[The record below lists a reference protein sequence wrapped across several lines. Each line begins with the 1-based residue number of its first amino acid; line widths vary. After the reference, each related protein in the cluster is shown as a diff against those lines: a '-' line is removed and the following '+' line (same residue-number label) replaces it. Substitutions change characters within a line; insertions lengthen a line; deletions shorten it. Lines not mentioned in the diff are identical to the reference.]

1 MLFGTISPLQ
11 VIWLE
16 QLTLE
21 KHTNPISAIT
31 GYLQIWICTVK
42 SLDKVRISGDAQV
55 PIWSQNECQFHK
67 KSIFEEIKSQCA
79 SKTVGLIH
87 FLVTLNFLMFLISNC
102 ARPTQSKF
110 TIIFSR
116 QNFLVKSQ
124 HVNYARHKQEV
135 MRYFSSQIF
144 PVKKHGRFFTKVNNF
159 DTKMKD
165 YIYDKRL
172 WLKWNMEQLISE
184 LWTRINARTDD
195 L

>member
-1 MLFGTISPLQ
+1 MPKYQFGHKMNANFI
-11 VIWLE
+11 
-16 QLTLE
+16 
-21 KHTNPISAIT
+21 KNPF
-31 GYLQIWICTVK
+31 LRR
-42 SLDKVRISGDAQV
+42 LKVNVLLKLLAWFI
-55 PIWSQNECQFHK
+55 
-67 KSIFEEIKSQCA
+67 
-79 SKTVGLIH
+79 